1 MSEAE
6 KEVGQEEKGLVLSP
20 EEVVQ
25 LEHIDQAGL
34 SKLLLPQEP
43 LGPQTLERAK
53 ERLEIHQGLKR
64 LALQATNPGDWVI
77 FGDKPY
83 LTDKG
88 CQKFAEIYGISFPKI
103 EIEAMSYQDEK
114 GPVVEFFAT
123 VTAVYQNRIE
133 TDSSSAAT
141 SEVFFNG
148 LDKDGKPRRLPL
160 SLINR
165 SDVRKKA
172 ITGAKARVVR
182 RLLGLNFELKE
193 VEDALRAAS
202 KDPTKIPRV
211 SFKEGKK
218 GGKKRSKGKQNKE
231 EKNYRAEIARMLLEL
246 TGGDKEEAANLLEQL
261 SAFTGSDGQAV
272 SGVRSPKQLTDNWAR
287 ITYARVKEYYNERK
301 GTDGG
306 EKPASEEPES
316 PF

>member
-6 KEVGQEEKGLVLSP
+6 KDTRTEQEEKALVLSP
-20 EEVVQ
+20 EDVVQ
-25 LEHIDQAGL
+25 LEHIEQAGL

-53 ERLEIHQGLKR
+53 ERLQIHQGLKR

-141 SEVFFNG
+141 SEIFFNG
-148 LDKDGKPRRLPL
+148 VDKDGKPRRLPL

-165 SDVRKKA
+165 ADVRKKA

-182 RLLGLNFELKE
+182 RLLGLNFELRE
-193 VEDALRAAS
+193 VEEALKAAG
-202 KDPTKIPRV
+202 KDPSKIPRV

-218 GGKKRSKGKQNKE
+218 SGKKRSKGKESKE

-261 SAFTGSDGQAV
+261 SAFTASDGQPVA
-272 SGVRSPKQLTDNWAR
+272 GVRSPKKLTDNWA
-287 ITYARVKEYYNERK
+287 
-301 GTDGG
+301 
-306 EKPASEEPES
+306 
-316 PF
+316 